1 MSFSPSL
8 SKTGANIAGVM
19 MSVTSEETMA
29 VNAAPI
35 ITATARSM
43 TFPFM
48 AKALKSL
55 IKLIVLKFK
64 DEENMKERFFVI

>member
-1 MSFSPSL
+1 
-8 SKTGANIAGVM
+8 
-19 MSVTSEETMA
+19 
-29 VNAAPI
+29 
-35 ITATARSM
+35 M